1 MKLIAP
7 RRAPIVGT
15 GREWAITPGR
25 RRRRRGSHTSPW
37 WALLFVGPTFAG
49 LAVFYLYP
57 TVRTLWISLNDMGP
71 FGNATFVWFD
81 NYAKLF
87 ADDVFITSLR
97 NTFVYSLIVLLG
109 IPIATVIAAMLNTPG
124 LRARGV
130 YRTLFFL
137 PVVTLPAV
145 VAIVWRLIYN
155 GDYGILNQV
164 LGFLGIKG
172 TSWVTD
178 PHTALA
184 AISVVGIWMGLGTN
198 IVILLAGLQS
208 IPDTA
213 FEAAKI
219 DGAGP
224 IRTFFSIT
232 VPLLSPSIFIVS
244 VIGLIGSLQVFD
256 IVYLML
262 GSDANPVKPEV
273 RSVVYTFYQFGFG
286 RNQYGYAAA
295 IGFALMVIVLILT
308 AVQFRLQKRW
318 VHYE

>member
-1 MKLIAP
+1 MKIASST
-7 RRAPIVGT
+7 APIASVDRGQAT
-15 GREWAITPGR
+15 APGR
-25 RRRRRGSHTSPW
+25 PRRRRGTNTSAW
-37 WALLFVGPTFAG
+37 WALLFVGPTFTG

-57 TVRTLWISLNDMGP
+57 TVRTLWISLNEVGP

-87 ADDVFITSLR
+87 ADDVFVTALR
-97 NTFVYSLIVLLG
+97 NTFVYSAIVLLG
-109 IPIATVIAAMLNTPG
+109 IPIATVIAALLNTPG

-145 VAIVWRLIYN
+145 IAIVWRLIYN

-164 LGFLGIKG
+164 LALAGIKG
-172 TSWVTD
+172 TSWVTN
-178 PHTALA
+178 PQTALV

-213 FEAAKI
+213 FEAAKL

-224 IRTFFSIT
+224 FRTFFSIT

-244 VIGLIGSLQVFD
+244 VIGIIGSLQVFD

-262 GSDANPVKPEV
+262 GSEANPVKPEV

-295 IGFALMVIVLILT
+295 IGFALMVIVLLLT
-308 AVQFRLQKRW
+308 MVQFRLQKKW

>member
-1 MKLIAP
+1 M
-7 RRAPIVGT
+7 
-15 GREWAITPGR
+15 
-25 RRRRRGSHTSPW
+25 
-37 WALLFVGPTFAG
+37 
-49 LAVFYLYP
+49 
-57 TVRTLWISLNDMGP
+57 NDVGP
-71 FGNATFVWFD
+71 FGNATFVGFA
-81 NYAKLF
+81 NYAQLF
-87 ADDVFITSLR
+87 SDDVFITSLR

-109 IPIATVIAAMLNTPG
+109 IPIAVVIAALLNTPG

-164 LGFLGIKG
+164 LGPLGIQG
-172 TSWVTD
+172 TSWVTN
-178 PHTALA
+178 PQTALV

-244 VIGLIGSLQVFD
+244 VIGIIKSLQVFD

-262 GSDANPVKPEV
+262 GGDQNPVKPEV
-273 RSVVYTFYQFGFG
+273 RIVVYTFYQFGFG

-308 AVQFRLQKRW
+308 AVQFRLQKKW